1 MQPFVQ
7 SLRQLFFLGL
17 CLGALAGCDR
27 LEKLGW
33 KDDSKKHLKAGAER
47 LAAGDLRGAVAE
59 YERAVD
65 GTPRTA
71 EAHFRLGLIYHDQL
85 KDPIGAV
92 HHFRRYLEIDQTG
105 QFSREARSNIA
116 RAEVTLATSLTGG
129 TLINRQEAA
138 RIRNENLSLKQQL
151 AVAKSTASVPRG
163 KKTNA
168 PPDAPP
174 TAEELATGAGP
185 KPAPGSP
192 EAKAAA
198 AAAKAAEREGAAQ
211 SRTYKVQ
218 PGDTLAGISK
228 RFYQST
234 QRVNDLLDANHN
246 ALQGEPTNLRAGMIL
261 IIP

>member
-1 MQPFVQ
+1 MQQFVQ
-7 SLRQLFFLGL
+7 SLRHLFFLGL
-17 CLGALAGCDR
+17 CLGALGGCDR

-47 LAAGDLRGAVAE
+47 LAAGDLRGAVSE

-65 GTPRTA
+65 GTPRTV
-71 EAHFRLGLIYHDQL
+71 EAHFRLGLIYHDHL

-92 HHFRRYLEIDQTG
+92 HHFRRYLEIDQSG
-105 QFSREARSNIA
+105 PYSREARSNIA
-116 RAEVTLATSLTGG
+116 RAEVTLASSLTGG

-138 RIRNENLSLKQQL
+138 RIRNENLSLRQQL

-163 KKTNA
+163 KKQVAPEA
-168 PPDAPP
+168 PPS
-174 TAEELATGAGP
+174 AEELATGAGP

-198 AAAKAAEREGAAQ
+198 ATAKTAERQGAAQ

-228 RFYQST
+228 RFYQT
-234 QRVNDLLDANHN
+234 TNRVNDLLDANHN
-246 ALQGEPTNLRAGMIL
+246 ALNGEPTNLRAGMIL